1 MDWPHDPDGE
11 EGSEG
16 GRKYG
21 MAILAKKLDEDED
34 FPLDKREFV
43 EEHADEPVR
52 INYQRVVSVED
63 IFEHVEGETF
73 ESILDFHKAVGAG
86 MRSGGFW
93 DYHPQGESPEKKSA

>member
-21 MAILAKKLDEDED
+21 LAILAKKLDEDED
-34 FPLDKREFV
+34 FPLSSEEFA
-43 EEHADEPVR
+43 EEHADEPIR
-52 INYQRVVSVED
+52 INYKKVVSVAD
-63 IFEHVEGETF
+63 IFDHVEPTEFETIV
-73 ESILDFHKAVGAG
+73 EFHRGVGAA

-93 DYHPQGESPEKKSA
+93 DYHPVGENPEKKRA